1 MTARYRSAAAPG
13 EALTHPLP
21 PPRAPPRPTDTIA
34 EVLTLLGAKDDWQR
48 RRDGLARLR
57 QLAASEPGP
66 WLAAGAE
73 RCLAPLL
80 AMLHELRSALLGD
93 VCATISALVVALA
106 DEPTFNKILPKLFE
120 GALLTPTRD
129 KMMFV
134 AGNGTLRTVI
144 ACSTHSRAPPPPVPA
159 PLHAPA
165 PSPRRLAARARA
177 CVHGCVG
184 VNPRR
189 LPWLRVILALPP
201 AAVVELMGRI
211 EEACTNRHNYRMRA
225 RGFDCTLQMLLTWPE
240 RKLGRH
246 RLNLARVLHAGC
258 SDANAHVRACAR
270 RGTMAMALRL
280 PVHGGR
286 LRGELDRATDAL
298 VGEEEAWVQRQ
309 LTEGCSFGV
318 GDGSAPESHE
328 VISAP
333 VPGPDPERQ
342 DFTIGAGPGE
352 ETRVRTPRTG
362 FEMRQIVKSL
372 STEIRSVLASAAYTI
387 EEAFREF
394 DADGN
399 GTLDPG
405 ELRQGWATVAAPPR
419 LSVDTRRFDWDFP
432 T

>member
-1 MTARYRSAAAPG
+1 M
-13 EALTHPLP
+13 
-21 PPRAPPRPTDTIA
+21 
-34 EVLTLLGAKDDWQR
+34 V
-48 RRDGLARLR
+48 
-57 QLAASEPGP
+57 
-66 WLAAGAE
+66 
-73 RCLAPLL
+73 
-80 AMLHELRSALLGD
+80 
-93 VCATISALVVALA
+93 
-106 DEPTFNKILPKLFE
+106 
-120 GALLTPTRD
+120 
-129 KMMFV
+129 
-134 AGNGTLRTVI
+134 
-144 ACSTHSRAPPPPVPA
+144 
-159 PLHAPA
+159 
-165 PSPRRLAARARA
+165 
-177 CVHGCVG
+177 
-184 VNPRR
+184 
-189 LPWLRVILALPP
+189 LALPP

-240 RKLGRH
+240 RKLGRN

-258 SDANAHVRACAR
+258 SDANAYVRACAR

-333 VPGPDPERQ
+333 VPGPDPGRQ

-352 ETRVRTPRTG
+352 ETRVHTPRTG

-405 ELRQGWATVAAPPR
+405 ELRQGWATVAVPPGCLLIR
-419 LSVDTRRFDWDFP
+419 GVLTGISLRDSCSCHEIKGETAGAACTRSGCVSRTRTWR
-432 T
+432 TSCARRTSTATA